1 MPLNQGQVIDISQTS
16 ATDGNQYTAPLD
28 RQSAQVVTE
37 LHGKYYQWA
46 FRGRLFIG
54 STPIAGVAIPISSS
68 TAPTPCLW
76 NPIGSGV
83 NAVLVRYT
91 AAYTGGT
98 GVVTG
103 FGYYALTG
111 AGSVIGAANAPV
123 SAFAAT
129 TPTNAMVGFGAASKV
144 KWSSTGTVT
153 LTAAGTLVKAMN
165 MGQAVTAAT
174 NTNLPQGGIVEDFDG
189 TLIIPP
195 GVLFYPAGTAASGD
209 TFAQSLVW
217 YEAPI

>member
-1 MPLNQGQVIDISQTS
+1 MPLSQGSQFDFTQTT
-16 ATDGNQYTAPLD
+16 ATDGNTYTVPQG
-28 RQSAQVVTE
+28 RQTEQIVSE

-46 FRGRLFIG
+46 YRGRMFIG
-54 STPIAGVAIPISSS
+54 SSPIAGVAIPISST
-68 TAPTPCLW
+68 TAPTPCIW
-76 NPIGSGV
+76 NPLGSGV
-83 NAVLVRYT
+83 NVVLIRYT

-111 AGSVIGAANAPV
+111 AGATIGTAAPI

-129 TPTNAMVGFGAASKV
+129 TPTNAIIGGGLASKV
-144 KWSSTGTVT
+144 KFSSTGTVT
-153 LTAAGTLVKAMN
+153 LTSAGTLVKAMN

-174 NTNLPQGGIVEDFDG
+174 NTNLPQGGISEDFDG

-195 GVLFYPAGTAASGD
+195 GVLFYTAGTAASGD
-209 TFAQSLVW
+209 TFAQSFVW